1 MRNLYGE
8 TIENLKQQLIDAGFK
23 AYHARQIFEW
33 LYKHQV
39 QNIEQMANIGKTLR
53 QYLKTHY
60 TMTALPVFTRQCGQ
74 DGTCK
79 YLFKLHDEHLI
90 ETVLMR
96 HDYGKS
102 LCITTQ
108 VGCNIGCA
116 FCASGLQKRI
126 RNLTPAEMV
135 LQVMGVIA
143 HEAVTLTH
151 IVIMGTGEPFDN
163 FDNVMDFIDI
173 VNAPYGLEIGAR
185 HITVS
190 TSGIV
195 PKILAFAERPKQVN
209 LAISLHAPN
218 NTIRSR
224 LMKINDVWPIE
235 TLLDSVKT
243 YIEKTG
249 RRVTFEYILMRGVND
264 SLQHADALSDL
275 LRGMNAYVNL
285 IRYNAIDEFSFKS
298 TPHDRAKAFH
308 DRLLKRGIQ
317 ATLRRE
323 MGADIDAACGQLRAK
338 TDPNVKDRPSRKD

>member
-1 MRNLYGE
+1 MVRNIYGQTSE
-8 TIENLKQQLIDAGFK
+8 KLQEQLVGAGYK

-39 QNIEQMANIGKTLR
+39 ADIEQMSNIGKKLR
-53 QYLKTHY
+53 QYLQNHY
-60 TMTALPVFTRQCGQ
+60 STESLSMFTRQCGQ

-79 YLFKLHDEHLI
+79 YLFKLHDGHLI

-96 HDYGKS
+96 HDYGRS

-126 RNLTPAEMV
+126 RNLTVAEMV
-135 LQVMGVIA
+135 LQVVGVMV
-143 HEAVTLTH
+143 HESITMTH

-163 FDNVMDFIDI
+163 YDNVMDLIDI
-173 VNAPYGLEIGAR
+173 VNAPHGLEIGAR

-224 LMKINDVWPIE
+224 LMKINDVWPLE
-235 TLLDSVKT
+235 VLLDSVRT
-243 YIEKTG
+243 YTKKTG
-249 RRVTFEYILMRGVND
+249 RRITFEYILMADIND
-264 SLQHADALSDL
+264 SLEHADALSDL
-275 LRGMNAYVNL
+275 LRGINGYVNL
-285 IRYNAIDEFSFKS
+285 IRYNAIDEFNFKS

-323 MGADIDAACGQLRAK
+323 MGTDIDAACGQLRAK
-338 TDPNVKDRPSRKD
+338 ADKVINQ

>member
-1 MRNLYGE
+1 MVRNIYGQTSE
-8 TIENLKQQLIDAGFK
+8 KLQEQLVGAGYK

-39 QNIEQMANIGKTLR
+39 ANIEQMSNIGKKLR
-53 QYLKTHY
+53 QYLQNQY
-60 TMTALPVFTRQCGQ
+60 SMEPLSMFTRQCGQ

-79 YLFKLHDEHLI
+79 YLFKLHDGHLI

-96 HDYGKS
+96 HDYGRS

-126 RNLTPAEMV
+126 RNLTVAEMV
-135 LQVMGVIA
+135 LQVVGVMA
-143 HEAVTLTH
+143 HESITMTH

-163 FDNVMDFIDI
+163 YDNVMDFIDI
-173 VNAPYGLEIGAR
+173 VNAPHGLEIGAR

-195 PKILAFAERPKQVN
+195 PKIFAFAERPKQVN

-224 LMKINDVWPIE
+224 LMKINDVWPLE
-235 TLLDSVKT
+235 VLLDSVRT
-243 YIEKTG
+243 YIKKTG
-249 RRVTFEYILMRGVND
+249 RRITFEYILMADIND
-264 SLQHADALSDL
+264 SLEQADALSDL
-275 LRGMNAYVNL
+275 LRGINGYVNL
-285 IRYNAIDEFSFKS
+285 IRYNAIDEFIFKS

-323 MGADIDAACGQLRAK
+323 MGTDIDAACGQLRAK
-338 TDPNVKDRPSRKD
+338 ADKVINQ